1 MAKSNNS
8 NLLLANL
15 VYNNLITYI
24 MNYINGI
31 NIYQSLNELQAL
43 LQNPL
48 RLGFL
53 LKYYGFSEK
62 ILSLPAHRLN
72 LENIA
77 KIILKTIMNYDFK
90 ISDYEF
96 KRKQF
101 IKLKLGSPLA
111 CLLIIELNHDCNT
124 YKFSKYMPSSSGQLQ
139 KTIEMAGYGVLI
151 DITDYSE
158 NITKNTYPHS
168 NSDSNIYISKRT
180 LINLDVNGFAISY
193 AFKDFQ
199 NNHIKTVFREKD
211 QIQLNNGDIFEWNG
225 NPLYLNS
232 EKCTKNEINQNTNLT
247 LLRNPEAIQFYE
259 DIFGKERIQKVF
271 EEFENPFL

>member
-15 VYNNLITYI
+15 VYNNLISYI

-31 NIYQSLNELQAL
+31 NIYQNLNELQSL
-43 LQNPL
+43 LQNPI

-53 LKYYGFSEK
+53 LKYYGFSER
-62 ILSLPAHRLN
+62 ILALPAHRLN

-77 KIILKTIMNYDFK
+77 KIILTAMIDYDFK

-96 KRKQF
+96 EHKQF

-111 CLLIIELNHDCNT
+111 CLFKIEFNHDCNT
-124 YKFSKYMPSSSGQLQ
+124 YKFSKYIPSSSGQLL
-139 KTIEMAGYGVLI
+139 KTLEISGSGVLI

-158 NITKNTYPHS
+158 NITNLE
-168 NSDSNIYISKRT
+168 SNISISKRT
-180 LINLDVNGFAISY
+180 LIILDVNGLAISY
-193 AFKDFQ
+193 AFKDYQ

-211 QIQLNNGDIFEWNG
+211 QVHLNNGDRINWNG
-225 NPLYLNS
+225 DPLYLNS
-232 EKCTKNEINQNTNLT
+232 EKYTKNEISQNINLT

-259 DIFGKERIQKVF
+259 NIFGEELIQKIF
-271 EEFENPFL
+271 DEFGCPFL